1 MSTTIDAI
9 RFRSTCSLWRS
20 ILPPPPRPSSS
31 YKLLTFQYL
40 LDSKFRQ
47 LLQSKIYRL
56 EPLVPTCSSS
66 SSCSSNKGWIIKV
79 EESTSGKLR
88 QLDILTNID
97 ISHIFPSTVLDFM
110 NLRISELFETYNIYS
125 SNVEDDLNSF
135 ERVNDIYRLVLLP
148 VEGHGQMVFILN
160 KDRKLR
166 ICSNNRY
173 YNNLILVEDWITIY
187 DDIIIYMEKV
197 YVVDTNGILFWINFS
212 SHMLVQSSP
221 PLNSDGK
228 KKYLVESHGRL
239 YVFDMLYKRTRSN
252 NIYNLTIAISVLVV
266 DNDSTRWLRVS
277 DLGDDAFVLG
287 KDSNFSL
294 SAKDYYGFEKNCIY
308 FRIKD
313 RAACFSL
320 KDQEF
325 KFVDHYSLWPCP
337 TLFNSNF

>member
-1 MSTTIDAI
+1 MDDNTVKWSDLPLGLWLDVSKKMSTTIDAI

-40 LDSKFRQ
+40 VDSKFRQ

-56 EPLVPTCSSS
+56 EPLVPTRSSS

-88 QLDILTNID
+88 HLDILTNID

-110 NLRISELFETYNIYS
+110 NLRVSELFQTYNIYS

-135 ERVNDIYRLVLLP
+135 EHVNDIYRLVLLP

-197 YVVDTNGILFWINFS
+197 YVVDTNGTLFWINFS

-228 KKYLVESHGRL
+228 KKYLVESHGHGFVYRTWVMMRL
-239 YVFDMLYKRTRSN
+239 FWEKIRIFHYRLKITMDSRR
-252 NIYNLTIAISVLVV
+252 IAF
-266 DNDSTRWLRVS
+266 T
-277 DLGDDAFVLG
+277 FVL
-287 KDSNFSL
+287 
-294 SAKDYYGFEKNCIY
+294 
-308 FRIKD
+308 KD